1 MSAGLRTENEALRAQ
16 LAAVG
21 EELRAARQ
29 QLSIM
34 EAASKGVCD
43 EAALSYTRR
52 EALFLVGRLAGLLPE
67 DDRFVIVDAGARDAD
82 EDPRWR
88 PFPPHR
94 LSIFGFEPD
103 AVEAARLNQ
112 RGAQGGQER
121 QYYSAGLWGS
131 NGTMRFEHNK
141 SSGGSSFLRQNRAVT
156 DRWKFEN
163 PTAISLASDIFFPT
177 RAEAMRVVS
186 LDDWAAET
194 GVREID
200 FLKLNVQGGELEVLK
215 GGTGLL
221 GGTLGVLVEVSF
233 VESYRARP
241 MFADIDIFLRSAG
254 FTFFDLLAHHYVGRA
269 AAPFAAQHLTVV
281 EAKLGQR
288 VSAWGQLI
296 EGHALYLRDPIAPDG
311 GEVDVIGCIKLAALA
326 EAYGQIEFA
335 FEVLQWLLR
344 RPDVAGTG
352 LAHAIGQVFDE
363 ASEDYQRHLIWRQP
377 H

>member
-1 MSAGLRTENEALRAQ
+1 MSAALQTENEALRAQ

-21 EELRAARQ
+21 EELRAARR

-34 EAASKGVCD
+34 EVASRGVRD
-43 EAALSYTRR
+43 EAALSYIRR

-88 PFPPHR
+88 PFPLHR
-94 LSIFGFEPD
+94 LGIFGFEPD
-103 AVEAARLNQ
+103 AAEAARLNQ
-112 RGAQGGQER
+112 RVTQDGQDR
-121 QYYSAGLWGS
+121 QYYPAGLWGVS
-131 NGTMRFEHNK
+131 GTMQFEHNK

-163 PTAISLASDIFFPT
+163 QTATSLARDMFFPV
-177 RAEAMRVVS
+177 RAEPMRVVS
-186 LDDWAAET
+186 LDDWAAQT
-194 GVREID
+194 GVRKID

-221 GGTLGVLVEVSF
+221 VGTLGVLVEVSF

-241 MFADIDIFLRSAG
+241 MFADIDAFLRGAG

-269 AAPFAAQHLTVV
+269 AAPFAAQHLTLV
-281 EAKLGQR
+281 EPRLGQR

-296 EGHALYLRDPIAPDG
+296 EGHALYLRDPIAPRHSEAG
-311 GEVDVIGCIKLAALA
+311 VIGCIKLAALA

-335 FEVLQWLLR
+335 FEVLQWLLH

-352 LAHAIGQVFDE
+352 LGHALGRVFDE
-363 ASEDYQRHLIWRQP
+363 AGEDYRRHLNWQQSG
-377 H
+377 

>member
-1 MSAGLRTENEALRAQ
+1 MSAALQTENEALRAQ

-21 EELRAARQ
+21 EELRAARR

-34 EAASKGVCD
+34 EVASRGQCD
-43 EAALSYTRR
+43 EAALSYIRR

-67 DDRFVIVDAGARDAD
+67 GDRFVIVDAGARDAD

-88 PFPPHR
+88 PFPPRR

-103 AVEAARLNQ
+103 AAEAARLNQ
-112 RGAQGGQER
+112 RVTQDGQDR
-121 QYYSAGLWGS
+121 QYYPAGLWGVS
-131 NGTMRFEHNK
+131 GTMRFEHNK
-141 SSGGSSFLRQNRAVT
+141 SGGGSSFLRQNRAVT

-163 PTAISLASDIFFPT
+163 QTATSLARDMFFPV
-177 RAEAMRVVS
+177 RAEPMRVVS
-186 LDDWAAET
+186 LDGWAAET
-194 GVREID
+194 EVRKID

-221 GGTLGVLVEVSF
+221 VGTLGVLVEVAF

-241 MFADIDIFLRSAG
+241 MFADIDAFLRGAG

-269 AAPFAAQHLTVV
+269 AAPLAAQHLTLV
-281 EAKLGQR
+281 EARLGQR

-296 EGHALYLRDPIAPDG
+296 EGHALYLRDPIAPG
-311 GEVDVIGCIKLAALA
+311 SREAGVIGCIKLVALA

-335 FEVLQWLLR
+335 FEVLQWLLH

-352 LAHAIGQVFDE
+352 LGHALGRVFDE
-363 ASEDYQRHLIWRQP
+363 AGEDYRRHLNWPQP
-377 H
+377 R